1 MILKLLKY
9 LFKDF
14 YIFSAA
20 YSNNIFP
27 DPLKKQEEE
36 KYIKEMLLGDKN
48 ARNKLIEHNLRLVA
62 HIVKKYDNKSE
73 TDDLIS
79 IGTIG
84 LIKGI
89 DSFSNKNGARLTTYC
104 ARCIENEILMNYR
117 NNKKNNKN
125 VSINEA
131 IGYDKDGNEIT
142 LLDILK
148 TPDPDFAM
156 NIHKNNNLKL
166 LKKYFNVLNEREKD
180 IIIKRYGLNNNDEI
194 TQKELEIFNSILQI
208 ENIESCDKPYYMP
221 TFTVFENKDVL
232 DPILAWPNA
241 KIILFSNDEK
251 ESYEIAKYSDW
262 HAFCLSEDFNM
273 IKIVKLLK

>member
-36 KYIKEMLLGDKN
+36 KYIKEMLLGDKD

-89 DSFSNKNGARLTTYC
+89 DSFSYKNGARLTTYC

-117 NNKKNNKN
+117 NNKKNNKGLRN
-125 VSINEA
+125 FARFA
-131 IGYDKDGNEIT
+131 I
-142 LLDILK
+142 
-148 TPDPDFAM
+148 
-156 NIHKNNNLKL
+156 
-166 LKKYFNVLNEREKD
+166 
-180 IIIKRYGLNNNDEI
+180 
-194 TQKELEIFNSILQI
+194 
-208 ENIESCDKPYYMP
+208 
-221 TFTVFENKDVL
+221 
-232 DPILAWPNA
+232 
-241 KIILFSNDEK
+241 
-251 ESYEIAKYSDW
+251 
-262 HAFCLSEDFNM
+262 
-273 IKIVKLLK
+273 

>member
-1 MILKLLKY
+1 MILKFLKY

-27 DPLKKQEEE
+27 EPLTKEEEE
-36 KYIKEMLLGDKN
+36 KYIKQMFLGDKN
-48 ARNKLIEHNLRLVA
+48 ARNTLIEHNLRLVA
-62 HIVKKYDNKSE
+62 HIVKKYDNKFE

-89 DSFSNKNGARLTTYC
+89 DSFSYKHGTRLTTYC

-125 VSINEA
+125 VSINDS
-131 IGYDKDGNEIT
+131 IGFDKDGNEIT

-156 NIHKNNNLKL
+156 NIHQNNNIKL
-166 LKKYFNVLNEREKD
+166 LKKYFNILNEREKE
-180 IIIKRYGLNNNDEI
+180 IIIKRYGLNNQDEI
-194 TQKELEIFNSILQI
+194 TQKE
-208 ENIESCDKPYYMP
+208 
-221 TFTVFENKDVL
+221 
-232 DPILAWPNA
+232 
-241 KIILFSNDEK
+241 
-251 ESYEIAKYSDW
+251 IAKELNISRSYVSRIEKR
-262 HAFCLSEDFNM
+262 ALT
-273 IKIVKLLK
+273 KLLREFIKNKNNN